1 MGDPLR
7 LYGLNALV
15 INAADGIGEAIAR
28 TLTKHGATVVAVGAK
43 NSGIEQH
50 YERVKGITGLSVSM
64 NDVTAIPTI
73 LEQATDKLGG
83 IDILIIDL
91 PLRPDA
97 PVSEINEKLTGLLQ
111 ARAELTIAL
120 CRGALPFLKKSP
132 QGRIINI
139 GLLRSCF
146 DRDGDAA
153 SAYAEQDLAD
163 ITRALAAEAGE
174 FSITA
179 NYIQPGAVMTPASR
193 GVYQKDTA
201 FRDHCIR
208 RSAAKRLAEPV
219 DIAKVALFLAS
230 DDAVFV
236 SGTGI
241 TVDGGLTDAG

>member
-15 INAADGIGEAIAR
+15 INAAGGIGEAIAR
-28 TLTKHGATVVAVGAK
+28 TLTKHGATVVAVGAN

-50 YERVKGITGLSVSM
+50 YVRVKGITGLSATM
-64 NDVTAIPTI
+64 NDVAAIPAMM
-73 LEQATDKLGG
+73 EQATDKLGG
-83 IDILIIDL
+83 IDILINDL
-91 PLRPDA
+91 PLQPDA
-97 PVSEINEKLTGLLQ
+97 PFGEVNQQLKGLLQ

-120 CRGALPFLKKSP
+120 CRAALPHMKKSP

-146 DRDGDAA
+146 NQDGDAA

-179 NYIQPGAVMTPASR
+179 NYIQPGAVMTPESR
-193 GVYQKDTA
+193 GVYQKDKA
-201 FRDHCIR
+201 LRDYCIR
-208 RSAAKRLAEPV
+208 RSAAKRLGEPV